1 MPEPCCQLL
10 ARTKG
15 FIFFLIEMLG
25 RFVSAG
31 GGGGGG
37 GGDPLF
43 PGTSFLHRE
52 MSVMKRRVPQIKSQR
67 KCLKH
72 GRGLV

>member
-31 GGGGGG
+31 GGGGE
-37 GGDPLF
+37 GGDNLF
-43 PGTSFLHRE
+43 PGTIFLHRE